1 MNKKILSLLLASA
14 MLLSSGAAM
23 AEVGSTGVTK
33 SVEVTSESQKLS
45 AFAKLEN
52 LTVVSIEDDTIE
64 VKQANGDVIYLNT
77 VDSVYYKNDGT
88 EIKLED
94 IKEGDT
100 LMAFTHAYKPTLA
113 IYPPVYSPEVIIS
126 VDENVSMSIAVSTFS
141 GDEDSK
147 GIINLEG
154 DLIVHLPEDSKIDVS
169 EPKNLL
175 VFYTITTMSIP
186 PQAPAEKVVEI
197 GGNPVIA
204 DPEETTDNDEVA
216 TEEFVSTSDL
226 KVTSISETT
235 FTATEQTD
243 DETAQTYTYGTE
255 NTLMFYNDGTE
266 VTELKENDVITAYV
280 KKGKTTDN
288 NEVINP
294 AVIIVAKDG
303 ADGFVDVSRYTKVE
317 DLENSYR
324 NISNTLVVNSE
335 EIKENTDYIVFY
347 TVTTRSL
354 PPQTT
359 PTKIVE
365 LETESDFVDVST
377 EDEFYDS
384 IMAVVNKGLFAGV
397 SETEFN
403 PTGNMTRAMFVTVL
417 GRLDGIAVKDAC
429 VTGFSDAA
437 GDQYYSSYVAWA
449 NENEIVKGY
458 EDGTFRPDAPVSRE
472 EAMQIFWNYSNF
484 KGIASE
490 AAART
495 ALGYADAAEISDWA
509 SDAAQWN
516 AANSFLVENADSNI
530 RPKTDI
536 TRAEAAHAMDVLSD
550 LIK

>member
-33 SVEVTSESQKLS
+33 NVEITSEAQKLA

-52 LTVVSIEDDTIE
+52 LTVVTTEDDTIE
-64 VKQANGDVIYLNT
+64 VKQSNGDVIYLNT
-77 VDSVYYKNDGT
+77 IDSVYYKNDGT

-100 LMAFTHAYKPTLA
+100 LIAFTHAYKPTPA
-113 IYPPVYSPEVIIS
+113 IYPPVYSPEVIIC
-126 VDENVSMSIAVSTFS
+126 VDEKVEMSIAVSTFS
-141 GDEDSK
+141 TDEDSK
-147 GIINLEG
+147 GVINLEG
-154 DLIVHLPEDSKIDVS
+154 DLIVHLPEDSTIDLS

-175 VFYTITTMSIP
+175 VFYNRTTMSIP
-186 PQAPAEKVVEI
+186 PQAPAEKVVEVA
-197 GGNPVIA
+197 GDPVIA
-204 DPEETTDNDEVA
+204 DTEEPTEVVEEA
-216 TEEFVSTSDL
+216 TEKYVSTPDL
-226 KVTSISETT
+226 KVTSISEAT
-235 FTATEQTD
+235 FTASEQTD
-243 DETAQTYTYGTE
+243 DDSAKTYTYSTE

-266 VTELKENDVITAYV
+266 VTELKENDIIKAYV
-280 KKGKTTDN
+280 KKDSTDN
-288 NEVINP
+288 DVVIDP
-294 AVIIVAKDG
+294 VAIIVTKDG
-303 ADGFVDVSRYTKVE
+303 AEGFVDVSSYTKVE
-317 DLENSYR
+317 DLENAYR
-324 NISNTLVVNSE
+324 NLSNTLVVNSE

-347 TVTTRSL
+347 TITTRSL

-359 PTKIVE
+359 PTKLVE
-365 LETESDFVDVST
+365 LDAVETFTDVST
-377 EDEFYDS
+377 ADEFYDS

-397 SETEFN
+397 SDTEFN

-429 VTGFSDAA
+429 VTGFEDAA

-449 NENEIVKGY
+449 NENGIVKGY
-458 EDGTFRPDAPVSRE
+458 DDGTFKPDKAVTRE

-484 KGIASE
+484 KGISSD

-516 AANSFLVENADSNI
+516 AANNFLVENADSNI